1 MSRKKITTEEFI
13 GKLKEKYGDLYSYEK
28 TIYVNYRTKITITDK
43 NGKDIFIFPQQLLR
57 GFKNANQKCTKDIF
71 IERAKKIYG
80 EKYTYDK
87 VRCTK
92 WTDKVIVTCPIH
104 GEFEKVA
111 YAFLAGQGCK
121 LCGNKYYNTN
131 KFVDKAKQ
139 IHNDKYDYSKV
150 EYKDSNTKVCIICPE
165 HGEFWQ
171 TPISHLRGSA
181 CPKCAN
187 EKNKISLENFLCRAN
202 NVHGVKYDY
211 SKVEYLNSSTK
222 VCIICPE
229 HGEFWQTPIK
239 HINGQGCP
247 ICARSKIS
255 EKLKDN
261 KEDFIEKAKEIHGDK
276 YDYSKVEYSHS
287 NKKVCIICL
296 EHGEFWQTPHSHL
309 SGQGCP
315 FCKESKGERRIKQ
328 YLENNNIEYEQQK
341 MFSWLKYEKPM
352 KLDFYLPK
360 YNVGIEFQGE
370 QHFCNKKWWNST
382 DEGKINEYF
391 NKTIERD
398 IEKHRLCNNNGI
410 ELFYITD
417 HNFKEKYDGI
427 YDVYHT
433 SKSIKKVINRIKN
446 GE

>member
-104 GEFEKVA
+104 GDFEKVA

-150 EYKDSNTKVCIICPE
+150 EY
-165 HGEFWQ
+165 
-171 TPISHLRGSA
+171 
-181 CPKCAN
+181 
-187 EKNKISLENFLCRAN
+187 
-202 NVHGVKYDY
+202 
-211 SKVEYLNSSTK
+211 LNSSTK
-222 VCIICPE
+222 VCIICP
-229 HGEFWQTPIK
+229 
-239 HINGQGCP
+239 
-247 ICARSKIS
+247 
-255 EKLKDN
+255 
-261 KEDFIEKAKEIHGDK
+261 
-276 YDYSKVEYSHS
+276 
-287 NKKVCIICL
+287 

-370 QHFCNKKWWNST
+370 QHFFNKKWWNST